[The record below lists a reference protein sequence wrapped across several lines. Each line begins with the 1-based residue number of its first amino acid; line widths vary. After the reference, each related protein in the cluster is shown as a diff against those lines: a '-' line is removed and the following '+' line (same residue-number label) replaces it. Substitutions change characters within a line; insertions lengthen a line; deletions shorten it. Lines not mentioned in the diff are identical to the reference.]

1 MNTAPHSPDRSSD
14 LGETAR
20 RHPTPKP
27 VRWVIN
33 NLFNS
38 WFNGLL
44 TVLLLWMQLELVP
57 PILSWLIF
65 DSVLFSA
72 LGAEEPA
79 AVCRQADG
87 ACWAFI
93 HEWWRFILFGRYTFD
108 EQWRP
113 ALSIMIAL
121 GLLVTSC
128 DRRFWSKWLLAAW
141 AIALPLIGVLM
152 RGGILGLP
160 AVPTTNWGGLPLTLG
175 LAFVGL
181 AIAFPLGIVL
191 ALGRR
196 SNMPAVRAVC
206 IGYIELIRGVPLIT
220 ILFMASVLFPLF
232 MPRGVT
238 IDQLLRAQI
247 GMILFASAY
256 LAEVVR
262 GGLQALPRG
271 QYEAA
276 DSLGLRY
283 WQKMRLIIMPQALRI
298 SIPPLVNTFIGF
310 FKDTSLVIIV
320 GLVDL
325 LAAAKHALTNPEW
338 RGFYQESYLF
348 IAVIYFLFCYSLS
361 KYSQSLERRLNVGT
375 RR

>member
-1 MNTAPHSPDRSSD
+1 MSQAPEHHHPSYTD
-14 LGETAR
+14 GER
-20 RHPTPKP
+20 RHPTPP
-27 VRWVIN
+27 AIRWIIT

-38 WFNGLL
+38 WFNGFLTLL
-44 TVLLLWMQLELVP
+44 IIWAMVELVP
-57 PILSWLIF
+57 PILSWVLF

-72 LGAEEPA
+72 VGAEDPA
-79 AVCRQADG
+79 AICRAADG

-93 HEWWRFILFGRYTFD
+93 HEWWRFIIFGRYTFD

-113 ALSIMIAL
+113 ALSVMIAV
-121 GLLVTSC
+121 GLLVASC
-128 DRRFWSKWLLAAW
+128 DRRLWSRGLLVAW
-141 AIALPLIGVLM
+141 AVALVAIGVLM
-152 RGGILGLP
+152 RGGVFGLTV
-160 AVPTTNWGGLPLTLG
+160 VPTTNWGGLPLTIG

-181 AIAFPLGIVL
+181 AVAFPLGILL

-196 SNMPAVRAVC
+196 SSMPAVRAVS

-247 GMILFASAY
+247 GMILFAAAY

-283 WQKMRLIIMPQALRI
+283 WQKMRLIILPQALRI

-310 FKDTSLVIIV
+310 FKDTSLVLIV

-325 LAAAKHALTNPEW
+325 VAAAKQALTNPEW
-338 RGFYQESYLF
+338 RGFYQEAYLF
-348 IAVIYFLFCYSLS
+348 IAIIFFLFCFSLS
-361 KYSQSLERRLNVGT
+361 KYSQALERRLRVGA